1 MYREILWGPC
11 LKEALHICQKIIY
24 PYIESILF
32 GASSKNNIVQ
42 TADYIREFDNRNSHQ
57 KLVGA

>member
-24 PYIESILF
+24 PYTESILF
-32 GASSKNNIVQ
+32 GASSKNDIMQ
-42 TADYIREFDNRNSHQ
+42 IADYIKEFDKRNSQQ